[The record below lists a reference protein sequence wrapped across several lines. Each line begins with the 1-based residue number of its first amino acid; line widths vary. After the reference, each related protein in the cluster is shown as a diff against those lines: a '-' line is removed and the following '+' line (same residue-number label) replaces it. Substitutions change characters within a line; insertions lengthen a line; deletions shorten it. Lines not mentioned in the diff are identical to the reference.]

1 MAYRTWSTVNNSKI
15 GEYVT
20 RKKWPVTAYE
30 DFTPWPCVWEKSFIS
45 LPCMRQGTLSYG
57 SFFFTIHTLI
67 HHANSFF
74 GKKNIADTTNI
85 DQWSPTFTFFDWSR
99 VQKDA
104 LFKALNSETVYRDPT
119 NYTLL
124 GSQKHITLNMR
135 LRECPPPPWD
145 TQGYF
150 IQLASTA
157 CGQRAWS
164 EQRLKCNP
172 TKKNRGKLIKIS
184 ITFFFFKNSIIYGHI
199 REYPGPRGFS

>member
-1 MAYRTWSTVNNSKI
+1 MTGYRLRGFHTLT
-15 GEYVT
+15 
-20 RKKWPVTAYE
+20 
-30 DFTPWPCVWEKSFIS
+30 
-45 LPCMRQGTLSYG
+45 LCMRKIVHFTALYKTRHLILWLI
-57 SFFFTIHTLI
+57 FFTIHILI

-74 GKKNIADTTNI
+74 GKKKTLLIPQNNI

-104 LFKALNSETVYRDPT
+104 LFKALNSETVYPA

-135 LRECPPPPWD
+135 LRECPPPPPWD

-150 IQLASTA
+150 VQLASTA
-157 CGQRAWS
+157 CGERAWS
-164 EQRLKCNP
+164 EQRLKCNS
-172 TKKNRGKLIKIS
+172 TKKNCGKLIKIS

-199 REYPGPRGFS
+199 RE

>member
-1 MAYRTWSTVNNSKI
+1 MQIVFM
-15 GEYVT
+15 E
-20 RKKWPVTAYE
+20 
-30 DFTPWPCVWEKSFIS
+30 
-45 LPCMRQGTLSYG
+45 
-57 SFFFTIHTLI
+57 
-67 HHANSFF
+67 
-74 GKKNIADTTNI
+74 KKNIVDTTNI
-85 DQWSPTFTFFDWSR
+85 DHWSPPFTFFDWSR

-104 LFKALNSETVYRDPT
+104 LFKALNRETVYRDPA

-135 LRECPPPPWD
+135 LGPIRECPPTPLWD

-150 IQLASTA
+150 VQLASIA
-157 CGQRAWS
+157 CGERAWS

-172 TKKNRGKLIKIS
+172 TKKNCGKLIKIS

>member
-1 MAYRTWSTVNNSKI
+1 MAYRTWSTVNNLKI

-20 RKKWPVTAYE
+20 REKWPVTAYE

-45 LPCMRQGTLSYG
+45 LPCIRQGTLSYG

-85 DQWSPTFTFFDWSR
+85 DHWSPTFTFFDWSR

-124 GSQKHITLNMR
+124 VSQKHITLNMR
-135 LRECPPPPWD
+135 LRECPPPPSLGH
-145 TQGYF
+145 TRVF
-150 IQLASTA
+150 
-157 CGQRAWS
+157 C
-164 EQRLKCNP
+164 P
-172 TKKNRGKLIKIS
+172 TCIHSMWGKSLIWAKAKMQSNKKKNCGKLIKIS

-199 REYPGPRGFS
+199 RE